1 MNKSK
6 EISKKFE
13 VYLFQ
18 IQVDSGGKVS
28 ILGGDSIG
36 HCEKKKVHVNIRL
49 ILNGYCLLIGF
60 LYVGLDE
67 EQTLQKKGR
76 YIG

>member
-1 MNKSK
+1 VNKSK

-36 HCEKKKVHVNIRL
+36 HCEKKKSSREHTANSEW
-49 ILNGYCLLIGF
+49 LLSADWIF
-60 LYVGLDE
+60 VC
-67 EQTLQKKGR
+67 R
-76 YIG
+76 VR